1 MILGPKETR
10 KRFVMGVVMLA
21 VSIAVFVALILAGL
35 NRWWRLVLFFPFWMA
50 ALGFF
55 QAKEKT

>member
-1 MILGPKETR
+1 MNLGPKETR
-10 KRFVMGVVMLA
+10 KRLLMGVAMLA
-21 VSIAVFVALILAGL
+21 ASCGIAVALILAGSS
-35 NRWWRLVLFFPFWMA
+35 RWWRAVLFFPFWMG

>member
-21 VSIAVFVALILAGL
+21 VSIAALVALILAGS
-35 NRWWRLVLFFPFWMA
+35 NRWWRAVLFFSFWMG
-50 ALGFF
+50 ALGLL